1 MNTLTSVTL
10 TFILL
15 SGSPWDI
22 ADTLAFTSQLKSAGT
37 HVYICNHGNKNAAR
51 KYARYLK
58 NPVYCFPEDTD
69 PFHVTLEKERLIMQ
83 ILQRKELIHHP
94 EHRKN

>member
-1 MNTLTSVTL
+1 ML
-10 TFILL
+10 
-15 SGSPWDI
+15 
-22 ADTLAFTSQLKSAGT
+22 QK
-37 HVYICNHGNKNAAR
+37 

-58 NPVYCFPEDTD
+58 NPVYCFPEDTN
-69 PFHVTLEKERLIMQ
+69 PFYVTPEKERLIMQ

>member
-1 MNTLTSVTL
+1 MG
-10 TFILL
+10 F
-15 SGSPWDI
+15 
-22 ADTLAFTSQLKSAGT
+22 ADTLSFIQPALKIL
-37 HVYICNHGNKNAAR
+37 VLLYICNHGNKNAAK

-58 NPVYCFPEDTD
+58 NPVYCFPEDIN
-69 PFHVTLEKERLIMQ
+69 PFYVTPEKERLIMQ